1 MEWAV
6 PGTFVPLARIIGFWP
21 WPFGRRVLL
30 WHTPLHHLCAI
41 PTPSCSCSYGGTNTV
56 ELVLCSVLELLH
68 WNHPST
74 GFVGT
79 TVPLEPSVWAAK
91 YSFTRGRFKPI
102 VDSYVSH
109 ARAVPVPC
117 FVNQKVAWMSVV
129 VH

>member
-1 MEWAV
+1 M
-6 PGTFVPLARIIGFWP
+6 
-21 WPFGRRVLL
+21 LL
-30 WHTPLHHLCAI
+30 WLSLLHHLCSI
-41 PTPSCSCSYGGTNTV
+41 LTPPCPCSYGGTNTV

-109 ARAVPVPC
+109 ARAVLVPC
-117 FVNQKVAWMSVV
+117 FANQKVA
-129 VH
+129 